1 MNKLPLRVTLLL
13 LLVLSLTTW
22 NALRLWTSL
31 AWQNVLNEFSVQ
43 PSPMVTAGSGA
54 FWVITGIILVWSI
67 LQKKAWATKL
77 LIGAAAGYTVWYWT
91 ERFVWQNPHPNW
103 LFAVIVNLAVII
115 FILFNIK
122 TLSREAY
129 EQKIENPTV
138 N

>member
-1 MNKLPLRVTLLL
+1 
-13 LLVLSLTTW
+13 
-22 NALRLWTSL
+22 
-31 AWQNVLNEFSVQ
+31 
-43 PSPMVTAGSGA
+43 MVTASSGA

-103 LFAVIVNLAVII
+103 IFAVIVNLAAII

-138 N
+138 D